1 MYMVR
6 RYDLRSEQSIS
17 EPPQQRTVLFIAT
30 PSGSF
35 VKFPVVWFAASMEV
49 AGLPD
54 ERLGF
59 RFKVHLMPFCRILVV
74 HCSGLSAFSPWS
86 IRKGT
91 FLFLRFI
98 YIFVAQIFDTLTG
111 FRTMQYGRHNIMT
124 YITFVPEL

>member
-1 MYMVR
+1 MVR
-6 RYDLRSEQSIS
+6 RYELRSEKSIS

-59 RFKVHLMPFCRILVV
+59 RFKVRLMPFSRIVQ
-74 HCSGLSAFSPWS
+74 CSGLSTFSPWC

-98 YIFVAQIFDTLTG
+98 YIFLAQLFDTLTG

-124 YITFVPEL
+124 YITLVPAL